1 MLVYFGL
8 FMLILTVVGMVM
20 RYESR
25 LVLIVSGLVM
35 GIAALEPMAVLNGMT
50 EGMLRKNMIL
60 CICSVMAFAFVMRFT
75 GCDKHLSHAVAK
87 PLRYVR
93 FLLVPGATV
102 VTFLVQIALPSAAGT
117 SAAIGAVVIPLLM
130 SMGVHPA
137 MAGAAVLAGTY
148 GDLLS
153 PGLAH
158 NVYVADIA
166 SKALSQHIEAIN
178 VIGYHT
184 KAAFISLAVVALAML
199 AVTLVTGEGKGYVP
213 ESEKEGGA
221 KEFKV
226 NYFFAL
232 IPILPIAC
240 LVIGATIGK
249 DPKGLL
255 DLLSFLPAGMLAGIE
270 GVLKFLA
277 KLKVEHTMLLG
288 AMIGIIATRNN
299 PGQGSK
305 EFFKGLGHGYGEIMG
320 IIIADAVFVGGLKA
334 TGLVESA
341 INMMK
346 GASSVATLA
355 AGIGPWALAVVCG
368 SGNAATQA
376 FNEAVT
382 VNAASFGVDIISMG
396 SFATFAGALGRCM
409 SPVAGACFVCAGISG
424 ADPMNIVKR
433 TCIPSILG
441 LITIYICH
449 FVLNLH

>member
-8 FMLILTVVGMVM
+8 FMLILTIVGMVM

-25 LVLIVSGLVM
+25 LVLIVSGLCM
-35 GIAALEPMAVLNGMT
+35 GLAAMDPMAVLTGMSK
-50 EGMLRKNMIL
+50 GMLRGNMIL
-60 CICSVMAFAFVMRFT
+60 CICSVMAFAFVMRYT

-93 FLLVPGATV
+93 LFLVPGATI

-137 MAGAAVLAGTY
+137 MAGAAVLAGTF

-166 SKALSQHIEAIN
+166 SKALNQNIGAIQ

-184 KAAFISLAVVALAML
+184 SAAFISLAVVATAMF
-199 AVTLVTGEGKGYVP
+199 VITLVTGEGKGYVP
-213 ESEKEGGA
+213 ESDKESGVQD
-221 KEFKV
+221 FKV
-226 NYFFAL
+226 NYFYAL
-232 IPILPIAC
+232 IPIMPIAA
-240 LVIGATIGK
+240 LVLGACF
-249 DPKGLL
+249 PKE
-255 DLLSFLPAGMLAGIE
+255 LP
-270 GVLKFLA
+270 FLA

-288 AMIGIIATRNN
+288 AIIGIIATRKN

-320 IIIADAVFVGGLKA
+320 IIIAAAVFVGGLKA

-341 INMMK
+341 ISMMK